1 MGVVSLQEQPA
12 APEPDPALD
21 AAAAGDGWWGK
32 WRGVQAWELTI
43 ETPVVVIC
51 ILISVMRGDAFV
63 VDALVKL
70 VPVITI
76 YLTARYAVLGVHVYR
91 GSIERSYGLQTYQQT
106 FQQTLKSSRAD

>member
-1 MGVVSLQEQPA
+1 MAVTLQDQ

-21 AAAAGDGWWGK
+21 SVASGDGWWGK

-43 ETPVVVIC
+43 ETPLVVGCV
-51 ILISVMRGDAFV
+51 LFSVMRGDAFV
-63 VDALVKL
+63 VDAMVKL

-91 GSIERSYGLQTYQQT
+91 GSVERSYGLQSYQQS
-106 FQQTLKSSRAD
+106 FQNTVRSSRAD